1 MGSTIVMEQMRS
13 LRPITA
19 GDEEF
24 LYLVYASTREEELA
38 RVDWDEAQ
46 KTAFLRMQF
55 AAQHQYYQENYLDTT
70 WDVILVDQQ
79 PAGRLYVARWPEE
92 IRIVDIALL
101 PQYRNAGVG
110 TTLLQELQVE
120 AVQAGKPLRIHVEQF
135 NPALGLYR
143 RLGFRVIEDRG
154 VYFLMEWTPPLA
166 TRP

>member
-1 MGSTIVMEQMRS
+1 
-13 LRPITA
+13 
-19 GDEEF
+19 
-24 LYLVYASTREEELA
+24 
-38 RVDWDEAQ
+38 
-46 KTAFLRMQF
+46 
-55 AAQHQYYQENYLDTT
+55 
-70 WDVILVDQQ
+70 VILVDQQ